1 MLQGHKNTLS
11 MAFLLVM
18 LVACGGRPRNTGNI
32 LSLAAVDHLSAVRG
46 FMDAVKSGSISTL
59 AGLWG
64 TSDGLAAE
72 KMDREEL
79 VQRLRVIMTYLAHD
93 EYTITE
99 EMDAIFQTDNE
110 KVVTVRVSRGNCVS
124 AVPFTIV
131 RSGDGWLVK
140 GMDLEAIV
148 SPRGRCRR

>member
-79 VQRLRVIMTYLAHD
+79 VQRRRVIMTYLAHD

-99 EMDAIFQTDNE
+99 EMDGIFQTENE
-110 KVVTVRVSRGNCVS
+110 KVVTVRVSRVN
-124 AVPFTIV
+124 
-131 RSGDGWLVK
+131 
-140 GMDLEAIV
+140 
-148 SPRGRCRR
+148 